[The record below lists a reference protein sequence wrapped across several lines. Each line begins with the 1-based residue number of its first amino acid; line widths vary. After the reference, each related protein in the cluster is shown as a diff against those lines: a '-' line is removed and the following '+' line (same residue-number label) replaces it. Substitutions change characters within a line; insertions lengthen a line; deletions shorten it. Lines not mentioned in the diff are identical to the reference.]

1 MDLRLIIGR
10 LFLVI
15 GALLIMAAYLAPS
28 SIRSELFGTN
38 VNLAWGIVLLLCG
51 GVFSFSARKSS

>member
-15 GALLIMAAYLAPS
+15 GTLLVMAAFLTPAT
-28 SIRSELFGTN
+28 IRSELFGTN
-38 VNLAWGIVLLLCG
+38 INLAWGLVLLLCG